1 VFDPY
6 LARRYP
12 TSVRPSP
19 EAYRIRDNVAIAGIG
34 QTEFSKNSGRSE
46 VQLACEAIQTA
57 VDDAGLKMEDV
68 DGLVKFAID
77 YTDEMHVVS
86 NLGLTDLAYF
96 AECGWGGGASCA
108 TILHAAVAVAT
119 GVAKCVVCYRG
130 MNERSG
136 RRYGRVPG
144 ATMVMTAP
152 NDHFGS
158 LMAYGF
164 ATPPSW
170 VAMFTTRYM
179 HEFGATPEQ
188 LGAVSVVLREYACR
202 NPNAMFYGKPIT
214 LEDYMA
220 SRMVVWPLR
229 LYDCCVDT
237 DGAVAVVVTTTE
249 RARDLKQTPAII
261 MGTTQGIATQGEMMT
276 SLYRPIISGL
286 PESWYAAEE
295 LWHLSGVSPKDV
307 DVVQFYD
314 AFTPLIPMQLE
325 EYGFCE
331 RGEGAAY
338 CEGGDR
344 IRLGGEL
351 PCNTSGGHLSEA
363 YIHGMNLITEAVR
376 QIRGTSTAQVDDV
389 ELSLVTG
396 GLGVPTSAVL
406 LRR

>member
-1 VFDPY
+1 MRGAFEELQAMVGQESELQVCKDDVNK
-6 LARRYP
+6 AM
-12 TSVRPSP
+12 
-19 EAYRIRDNVAIAGIG
+19 IRHW
-34 QTEFSKNSGRSE
+34 
-46 VQLACEAIQTA
+46 CEA
-57 VDDAGLKMEDV
+57 MED
-68 DGLVKFAID
+68 GNPL
-77 YTDEMHVVS
+77 YTDE
-86 NLGLTDLAYF
+86 AYAKTSKYGGIVAPPQMVQAFSTPPLWPKREDKQDPF
-96 AECGWGGGASCA
+96 AK
-108 TILHAAVAVAT
+108 AVKRMGDDGYFGIVAT
-119 GVAKCVVCYRG
+119 TTTQEYLVPMRPGDQLSFKVKLAGLSPEKTTRIGTGHFVTAEYTYI
-130 MNERSG
+130 NH
-136 RRYGRVPG
+136 GRVPG

-214 LEDYMA
+214 MEDYMA

-363 YIHGMNLITEAVR
+363 YI
-376 QIRGTSTAQVDDV
+376 TA
-389 ELSLVTG
+389 
-396 GLGVPTSAVL
+396 
-406 LRR
+406 

>member
-1 VFDPY
+1 MFDPY

-12 TSVRPSP
+12 GTARPNR
-19 EAYRIRDNVAIAGIG
+19 EAYRIKDKVAVVGIG
-34 QTEFSKNSGRSE
+34 QTEFSRNSNRSE
-46 VQLACEAIQTA
+46 LQVACEAIQAA
-57 VDDAGLKMEDV
+57 VDDAGLRLEDV

-77 YTDEMHVVS
+77 YTDEMHVV
-86 NLGLTDLAYF
+86 NTLGLRNLSYF

-108 TILHAAVAVAT
+108 TVLHAAAAVAT

-144 ATMVMTAP
+144 ATMIMTSP

-158 LMAYGF
+158 LLPYGF

-170 VAMFTTRYM
+170 VAMFATRYV
-179 HEFGATPEQ
+179 HEFGARPEQ
-188 LGAVSVVLREYACR
+188 FGWVSLVLREYACR

-214 LEDYMA
+214 MAEYMS
-220 SRMVVWPLR
+220 SRMIVWPLR

-237 DGAVAVVVTTTE
+237 DGAVAVVVTSAE
-249 RARDLKQTPAII
+249 RARDLKQRPAVIL
-261 MGTTQGIATQGEMMT
+261 GATQGIATQGEMMT
-276 SLYRPIISGL
+276 SVYRPVISGL
-286 PESWYAAEE
+286 PESWYAAQE
-295 LWHLSGVSPKDV
+295 LWRVAGVSPRDV

-314 AFTPLIPMQLE
+314 AFSPLIPMQLE
-325 EYGFCE
+325 EYGFCGV
-331 RGEGAAY
+331 GEGAAF
-338 CEGGDR
+338 CEGGH
-344 IRLGGEL
+344 RLRVDGEL

-363 YIHGMNLITEAVR
+363 YIHGMHLITEAVR
-376 QIRGTSTAQVDDV
+376 QIRGTSSSQVKDV

-396 GLGVPTSAVL
+396 GLGVPTSALL